1 MIAIPWVLVGMQR
14 DPQPPDTRYISDD
27 GSVQFA
33 HVIACPCGHS
43 LWSREEVRAH
53 WQQGHFDVP
62 LYKNDQTGEYS
73 TNPPQAETPV
83 RAETKERTKPE

>member
-14 DPQPPDTRYISDD
+14 DPQPPDMRFISDD

-33 HVIACPCGHS
+33 AVLACPCGHS
-43 LWSREEVRAH
+43 LWTTEEVRAH
-53 WQQGHFDVP
+53 WQQGHFDVH

-73 TNPPQAETPV
+73 TNPPRDATSAHPK
-83 RAETKERTKPE
+83 TDERTESK